1 DTLVGGGGADI
12 ILADGNGEAVVVGNA
27 ADAHGTGANDP
38 ATGQPRL
45 LMASMALAQIGT
57 TPYDSLGQRIRKT
70 DLRTFGVNP
79 LSEVDASGLLAMRA
93 QDIRPLEG
101 DTTQY
106 VAGSQETFAQLNGS
120 EAFMSNVGKAAGA
133 GADTIYA
140 GAGDD
145 VVNAGAGDDTVFAG
159 TGNDMVAGYDGD
171 DFIDGGA
178 GDDWLDGDY
187 DVVPAAG
194 QQAVETLTIHG
205 AQMVVRNVLE
215 ASRHGNDVLDGGAGN
230 DRMRGG
236 GRDDILYGGTGN
248 DEIFGD
254 QDRMN
259 GPETGDDFLDG
270 GEGDDTLVGG
280 GGADVLLGGAGADI
294 LEGDDA
300 ADQVDAKWH
309 GADRLDGGA
318 GNDSM
323 YG

>member
-1 DTLVGGGGADI
+1 
-12 ILADGNGEAVVVGNA
+12 GEALVVGNA

-178 GDDWLDGDY
+178 GDDWLDG
-187 DVVPAAG
+187 
-194 QQAVETLTIHG
+194 
-205 AQMVVRNVLE
+205 
-215 ASRHGNDVLDGGAGN
+215 
-230 DRMRGG
+230 
-236 GRDDILYGGTGN
+236 
-248 DEIFGD
+248 
-254 QDRMN
+254 
-259 GPETGDDFLDG
+259 
-270 GEGDDTLVGG
+270 
-280 GGADVLLGGAGADI
+280 
-294 LEGDDA
+294 
-300 ADQVDAKWH
+300 
-309 GADRLDGGA
+309 GA

-323 YG
+323 YGGGGDDVLAGGEGDDWLAAKATTGWPGRTSTRWMRCPRSRATTHWMAGWATTRWWAATATTR